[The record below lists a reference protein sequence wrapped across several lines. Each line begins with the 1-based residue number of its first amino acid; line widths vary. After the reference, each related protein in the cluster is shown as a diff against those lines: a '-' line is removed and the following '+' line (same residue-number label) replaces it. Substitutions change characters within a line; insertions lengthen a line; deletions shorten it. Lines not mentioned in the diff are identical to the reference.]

1 MFLEGALGMLGK
13 REKRE
18 KRENGKKSGDVT
30 MIHTDDIKARLDCRQ
45 VVERELGAPHGKSGK
60 NSRWACP
67 FHGGKDA
74 NFSVTETG
82 YKCFSVCGASGDAI
96 RFIMDYRGLDFRGA
110 IEYLGGDS
118 SLGSAIK
125 ITPRPQAEPARPST
139 EAMNDI
145 AARAKAKL
153 WGPDGGEGLDYLRA
167 RGLQDEII
175 EAAGLGFIPNHRQ
188 TYKVHGLTVFAGI
201 TIPSTYRGGVEFI
214 QFRNIWNNEKENRYR
229 ALGNAKGTLFGGD
242 SLEPFQDVYL
252 FEGAFDSLIA
262 RQLGFQAAA
271 LSGAKNEL
279 SPRWYYKI
287 LTAQAV
293 YLCGDDDLAG
303 RGFQERHRQLLPTA
317 IPWVPPPTDLNSY
330 YLDKGPESAYVVML
344 RAVVYA

>member
-1 MFLEGALGMLGK
+1 
-13 REKRE
+13 
-18 KRENGKKSGDVT
+18 
-30 MIHTDDIKARLDCRQ
+30 MIHTDDIKARLDCRA
-45 VVERELGAPHGKSGK
+45 VVEKELGAPLKKSGG
-60 NSRWACP
+60 SLRWACP
-67 FHGGKDA
+67 FHGGEGP
-74 NFSVTETG
+74 NFSVTESG
-82 YKCFSVCGASGDAI
+82 YRCFSQCEAKGDAI
-96 RFIMDYRGLDFRGA
+96 SFIMAYRGLDFRQA

-153 WGPDGGEGLDYLRA
+153 WGPDGSQGLEYLRA

-175 EAAGLGFIPNHRQ
+175 EAAGLGFIPDHRD

-201 TIPSTYRGGVEFI
+201 TIPSTYRGEVEFI
-214 QFRNIWNNEKENRYR
+214 QFRNIWHPTKEYRYR

-242 SLEPFQDVYL
+242 SLEAFQDVYL

-279 SPRWYYKI
+279 SPRWYSKI
-287 LTAQAV
+287 LTAQAI
-293 YLCGDDDLAG
+293 YICGDDDLAG

-317 IPWVPPPTDLNSY
+317 IPWVPPPTDLNNY
-330 YLDKGPESAYVVML
+330 YLEKGYQAAYVQLL